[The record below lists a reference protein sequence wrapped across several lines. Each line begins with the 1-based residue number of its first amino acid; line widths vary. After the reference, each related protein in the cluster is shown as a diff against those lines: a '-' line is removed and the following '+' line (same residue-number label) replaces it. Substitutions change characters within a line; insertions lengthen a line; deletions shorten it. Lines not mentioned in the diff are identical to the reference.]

1 MAATATA
8 APMDRLS
15 DLPDDLLIHIL
26 SFCPSCE
33 AARTTALSRRWRRP
47 LWLHA
52 AAVNLD
58 YRSYTPGAGEDDR
71 PLWRRAVDDAEHA
84 LSVQSSLGRG
94 PKKAALVMRDGTMH
108 DAVLRAACGREDVA
122 AGFEELQID
131 CLEYGVPP
139 YCVHAALPRWTY
151 YNLYLVSLP
160 FAGLRVLELSGCILH
175 APSPSPS
182 SAESEE
188 DEEPP
193 SEEKSEEGQRI
204 TFPFLEALRLRRCR
218 TESGTLQDMVLAA
231 PRLADLR
238 LEAVSFSDYMGRLS
252 CPAATVITMA
262 NCHMLST
269 DNVNFYTCT
278 VVLDAPRLRRF
289 SYSQVHTFET
299 TSYWNYSF
307 KFRSPPQDL
316 EQVHLAL
323 HTASAAA
330 DLRHSMHMAVSV
342 CHVRVLI
349 LTMYSLGDLVRTGYG
364 LPQFHNLERLEIE
377 ELCGCIVD
385 YSKAASAIENLLRS
399 CPAVRDLHLRF
410 RWREYLAEAS
420 DPADQMAAM
429 ADLTPCRSINNTGY
443 DDEEEECCEN
453 LDLYYQH
460 CGHGLDCLKGSLK
473 RVVVE
478 FDAEEL
484 TCFQVRLIRFL
495 ARDAAGLEE
504 VVVDGRKGYDSSRID
519 RKVERWRRKWKR
531 SLLPPTSLAPLWP
544 PTRSEFPLP
553 VKAAAPARTTPPCS
567 DVEVDNGLQFYDDDD
582 DDDQDDE
589 DDISPRH
596 FMCGGRKKKKGGGL
610 ECFSVKLKSK
620 GSLITVR
627 PRKGGANRR
636 RRNGWGWF
644 GEEEGGDIAGSSA
657 SPPPV
662 PAISAPQ
669 RLPAMYEFPTLPC
682 APPPAPPIL
691 PSVSESPPLNQAPPP
706 APPPC
711 PSQTAP
717 LVLCPADIT
726 CVRREWGAVR
736 LADVDVAADMTSRR
750 RYLSR
755 RRPMAPATPSGR
767 RCAAVFRIHQP
778 L

>member
-1 MAATATA
+1 
-8 APMDRLS
+8 MDRLS

-26 SFCPSCE
+26 SFGPSCE

-47 LWLHA
+47 LWLHT

-58 YRSYTPGAGEDDR
+58 YRSYTPGAGADDR

-84 LSVQSSLGRG
+84 LFVQSSLGRG
-94 PKKAALVMRDGTMH
+94 PKKVALVMRDGTMH

-139 YCVHAALPRWTY
+139 YCIHAAPPRWTY
-151 YNLYLVSLP
+151 YNLYL
-160 FAGLRVLELSGCILH
+160 LSGCILH
-175 APSPSPS
+175 APSPSLPT
-182 SAESEE
+182 AESEE
-188 DEEPP
+188 EDPLS
-193 SEEKSEEGQRI
+193 SEEKTEEDGERL

-238 LEAVSFSDYMGRLS
+238 LEALPGGHRHHHGQLPHV
-252 CPAATVITMA
+252 
-262 NCHMLST
+262 LST
-269 DNVNFYTCT
+269 DNVNFYTCC
-278 VVLDAPRLRRF
+278 VQLDAPRLRRF
-289 SYSQVHTFET
+289 SYLQVHTFPT
-299 TSYWNYSF
+299 TSYLDWNTSF
-307 KFRSPPQDL
+307 KFSSAPPDL
-316 EQVHLAL
+316 EQVYLAL
-323 HTASAAA
+323 HTASAAV
-330 DLRHSMHMAVSV
+330 DLRRSMLLAAR
-342 CHVRVLI
+342 HVRVLI
-349 LTMYSLGDLVRTGYG
+349 LTMYSLGDLAMYG
-364 LPQFHNLERLEIE
+364 LPLFHNLERLEIE

-385 YSKAASAIENLLRS
+385 HSKAVRAIETLLRC

-443 DDEEEECCEN
+443 DDEEEDCCEN

-460 CGHGLDCLKGSLK
+460 CGHGLDCLKASLK

-495 ARDAAGLEE
+495 AREAAGLEE
-504 VVVDGRKGYDSSRID
+504 VVINGGKEYDSSRMD

-531 SLLPPTSLAPLWP
+531 SPPRAAKPAPLWP

-553 VKAAAPARTTPPCS
+553 VKAAAPARATPPCS
-567 DVEVDNGLQFYDDDD
+567 DVEVDNGLQFYDEEDEDE
-582 DDDQDDE
+582 DE
-589 DDISPRH
+589 DDIFPRH
-596 FMCGGRKKKKGGGL
+596 LIRGGRKKKKGGAL
-610 ECFSVKLKSK
+610 ECFSVKLKAK
-620 GSLITVR
+620 DGMIMVR
-627 PRKGGANRR
+627 PRRGGANHR
-636 RRNGWGWF
+636 RRNGWDWF

-662 PAISAPQ
+662 SAISAPQ
-669 RLPAMYEFPTLPC
+669 RLPAMYEFPPLPC

-691 PSVSESPPLNQAPPP
+691 PSLSESPPLDPTPPSAPPCP
-706 APPPC
+706 

-717 LVLCPADIT
+717 LGLCS
-726 CVRREWGAVR
+726 VRHEWRAVR
-736 LADVDVAADMTSRR
+736 LADLDVTVDMTSRR

-755 RRPMAPATPSGR
+755 RRRPLAPTMPSGR
-767 RCAAVFRIHQP
+767 RCPAAFRIHQP

>member
-1 MAATATA
+1 
-8 APMDRLS
+8 MDRLS

-26 SFCPSCE
+26 SFGPSCE

-47 LWLHA
+47 LWLHT

-58 YRSYTPGAGEDDR
+58 YRSYTPGAGADDR

-84 LSVQSSLGRG
+84 LFVQSSLGRG
-94 PKKAALVMRDGTMH
+94 PKKVALVMRDGTMH

-139 YCVHAALPRWTY
+139 YCIHAAPPRWTY

-160 FAGLRVLELSGCILH
+160 FAGLR
-175 APSPSPS
+175 
-182 SAESEE
+182 
-188 DEEPP
+188 
-193 SEEKSEEGQRI
+193 
-204 TFPFLEALRLRRCR
+204 
-218 TESGTLQDMVLAA
+218 
-231 PRLADLR
+231 
-238 LEAVSFSDYMGRLS
+238 
-252 CPAATVITMA
+252 
-262 NCHMLST
+262 
-269 DNVNFYTCT
+269 
-278 VVLDAPRLRRF
+278 LDAPRLRRF
-289 SYSQVHTFET
+289 SYLQVHTFPT
-299 TSYWNYSF
+299 TSYLDWDTSF
-307 KFRSPPQDL
+307 KFSSAPPDL
-316 EQVHLAL
+316 EQVYLAL
-323 HTASAAA
+323 HTASAAV
-330 DLRHSMHMAVSV
+330 DLRRSMLLAAR
-342 CHVRVLI
+342 HVRVLI
-349 LTMYSLGDLVRTGYG
+349 LTMYSLGDLAMYG
-364 LPQFHNLERLEIE
+364 LPLFHNLERLEIE

-385 YSKAASAIENLLRS
+385 HSKAVRAIETLLRC

-443 DDEEEECCEN
+443 DDEEEDCCEN

-460 CGHGLDCLKGSLK
+460 CGHGLDCLKASLK

-495 ARDAAGLEE
+495 AREAAGLEE
-504 VVVDGRKGYDSSRID
+504 VVINGGKEYDSSRMD

-531 SLLPPTSLAPLWP
+531 SPPRAAKPAPLWP

-553 VKAAAPARTTPPCS
+553 VKAAAPARATPPCS
-567 DVEVDNGLQFYDDDD
+567 DVEVDNGLQFYDEEDEDE
-582 DDDQDDE
+582 DE
-589 DDISPRH
+589 DDIFPRH
-596 FMCGGRKKKKGGGL
+596 LIRGGRKKKKGGAL
-610 ECFSVKLKSK
+610 ECFSVKLKAK
-620 GSLITVR
+620 DGMIMVR
-627 PRKGGANRR
+627 PRRGGANHR
-636 RRNGWGWF
+636 RRNGWDWF

-662 PAISAPQ
+662 SAISAPQ
-669 RLPAMYEFPTLPC
+669 RLPAMYEFPPLPC

-691 PSVSESPPLNQAPPP
+691 PSLSESPPLDPTPPSAPPCP
-706 APPPC
+706 

-717 LVLCPADIT
+717 LGLCS
-726 CVRREWGAVR
+726 VRHEWRAVR
-736 LADVDVAADMTSRR
+736 LADLDVTVDMTSRR

-755 RRPMAPATPSGR
+755 RRRPLAPTMPSGR
-767 RCAAVFRIHQP
+767 RCPAAFRIHQP

>member
-1 MAATATA
+1 
-8 APMDRLS
+8 MDRLS

-26 SFCPSCE
+26 SFGPSCE

-47 LWLHA
+47 LWLHT

-58 YRSYTPGAGEDDR
+58 YRSYTPGSGEDDR

-84 LSVQSSLGRG
+84 LSLQSSLGRG
-94 PKKAALVMRDGTMH
+94 PKKVALVMRDGTMH
-108 DAVLRAACGREDVA
+108 EAVLRAACGREDVA

-139 YCVHAALPRWTY
+139 YCVHAAPPRWTY

-175 APSPSPS
+175 APSPSPPT
-182 SAESEE
+182 AESEE
-188 DEEPP
+188 EEAP
-193 SEEKSEEGQRI
+193 SEEDGQRL

-218 TESGTLQDMVLAA
+218 TESGTLQDTVLAA

-238 LEAVSFSDYMGRLS
+238 LEAVSFSDYICCLH
-252 CPAATVITMA
+252 CTAATVITMA
-262 NCHMLST
+262 NCHMSSM
-269 DNVNFYTCT
+269 DNVNFSSCM
-278 VVLDAPRLRRF
+278 VELDAPRLRRF
-289 SYSQVHTFET
+289 SFSEVHTFGST
-299 TSYWNYSF
+299 YGYTSVNFTSA
-307 KFRSPPQDL
+307 PPDL

-323 HTASAAA
+323 HTASAAG
-330 DLRHSMHMAVSV
+330 DLRRSMLMAAR
-342 CHVRVLI
+342 HVRVLI
-349 LTMYSLGDLVRTGYG
+349 LTMYSLGDLAMYG
-364 LPQFHNLERLEIE
+364 LPLFHNLERLEIE

-385 YSKAASAIENLLRS
+385 HSKAARAIQSLLRC
-399 CPAVRDLHLRF
+399 CPAVRNLHLRF

-443 DDEEEECCEN
+443 DDDEEECCEN

-495 ARDAAGLEE
+495 ARDAAGLKE
-504 VVVDGRKGYDSSRID
+504 VVVDGGKGYDSSRMD

-531 SLLPPTSLAPLWP
+531 SPPRAAKPTPLWP

-553 VKAAAPARTTPPCS
+553 VKAAAPVPMNPPGS
-567 DVEVDNGLQFYDDDD
+567 DEEVDNGLQFYDDEDD
-582 DDDQDDE
+582 EDEDDDE
-589 DDISPRH
+589 DDISPKH
-596 FMCGGRKKKKGGGL
+596 FMRGGRKKKKGDGL
-610 ECFSVKLKSK
+610 ECFSVKLKAK
-620 GSLITVR
+620 GGLITVR
-627 PRKGGANRR
+627 PRRGGANRR
-636 RRNGWGWF
+636 RQNGWGWV
-644 GEEEGGDIAGSSA
+644 EEEGADIAGSSA

-662 PAISAPQ
+662 SAISPPQ
-669 RLPAMYEFPTLPC
+669 RLPAMYEFPPLPC

-691 PSVSESPPLNQAPPP
+691 PSLSQSPPLDQAPPS

-711 PSQTAP
+711 PSQIAP
-717 LVLCPADIT
+717 RGLCPADST
-726 CVRREWGAVR
+726 FVRRQWRAVR
-736 LADVDVAADMTSRR
+736 LADLDVAADMSSRR

-755 RRPMAPATPSGR
+755 RRRPLAPTTYSGR
-767 RCAAVFRIHQP
+767 RCPAAFRIHQP